1 MLNVLLWLVTVEI
14 IGLAVFPLV
23 YFLLPRLSDRGYGL
37 SKPFGIL
44 LTGYVAWILSALH
57 LVPSVRVT
65 LFGLVL
71 ITAASSAVLL
81 YLHRDEM
88 VAFVKR
94 RWRLVAITETVFL
107 VFFLGWVL
115 FRAYDP
121 AINHTEQPMDFAF
134 LNASVES
141 TLGQPEDPWL
151 LGETISYY
159 YFGYWMMSVVT
170 ELSGVA
176 SNFSYN
182 LSLALVPAMAA
193 SAVLCIVASMVRYD
207 RGSLDIALFSGLG
220 AGLLLIVVSNLEG
233 VLEFMYANAIG
244 SQGFYDWIGI
254 EGLDGPT
261 DVPTDSWTPT
271 EFWWWFRATRVINTF
286 VDGSELDYT
295 IQEFPFFSFMLG
307 DLHPHVSAIPF
318 ALLAAGFALNFFR
331 SDVIDIRRIG
341 PWGYGTLAAMGV
353 SLGGLAFT
361 NMWDLPTYGA
371 LLVGIAAL
379 KAYPGRWS
387 DGGDKE
393 GAESVLARVGLA
405 VVQTPLIVVALAFVL
420 YLPYYLDFTS
430 SVQGIGAVST
440 PSRYLH
446 LFLVWGTLLIFVVP
460 FVVACFWQTVVGP
473 DWRRMTA
480 ISLIVAFLPFLVWM
494 VVRLQS
500 PTPTEGLL
508 GRLIHI
514 LPLALLIGMAVWSAI
529 HETKLRGP
537 TGRGF
542 ALVLGAL
549 GLLLVMGPE
558 LMYVDDFFDD
568 PRQRMNTVFKLYY
581 QAWILLAAVSG
592 YSIYYWLS
600 LRPRL
605 TGRARTLSTAW
616 AIAAVALV
624 ICGLYYPAAAAATK
638 VEEGGFSSSPTLDG
652 LAYVRDSRPAEYAAI
667 EFIRNNLPEEAA
679 ILESVGEW
687 YDAGL
692 ISRSTGVPT
701 LFNWP
706 GHEIQWRGSN
716 EAIGGRQS
724 DVAAIY
730 TTSDAE
736 QARNLL
742 LKYDVDYVYVGPR
755 ERLAHDGPG
764 LDKFPEFMDT
774 IFQQDNVIIYRLRS
788 EE

>member
-1 MLNVLLWLVTVEI
+1 MLNVLLWLITVEI
-14 IGLAVFPLV
+14 IGLAVFPLA
-23 YFLLPRLSDRGYGL
+23 YFLLPKLSDRGYGL
-37 SKPFGIL
+37 SKPLGIL
-44 LTGYVAWILSALH
+44 LIGYVAWILSVLH
-57 LVPSVRVT
+57 LVPSVRIT
-65 LFGLVL
+65 LVGLV
-71 ITAASSAVLL
+71 VLL
-81 YLHRDEM
+81 AAVSTALVYLHLDEM
-88 VAFVKR
+88 IAFVKR
-94 RWRLVAITETVFL
+94 RWRLIAITEIVFL
-107 VFFLGWVL
+107 VFFLVWVM

-141 TLGQPEDPWL
+141 TTGQPEDPWL
-151 LGETISYY
+151 RGEPISYY
-159 YFGYWMMSVVT
+159 YFGYWMMGVVG

-182 LSLALVPAMAA
+182 LSLALIPAMTAA
-193 SAVLCIVASMVRYD
+193 AVLCIVASMVRYN
-207 RGSLDIALFSGLG
+207 RGHLDTATFAGIG

-233 VLEFMYANAIG
+233 VLEFLYANAIG
-244 SQGFYDWIGI
+244 SQGFYDWLGVQ
-254 EGLDGPT
+254 GLDGPT
-261 DVPTDSWTPT
+261 DVPTDSWNPN

-286 VDGSELDYT
+286 VGGQEIDYT

-318 ALLAAGFALNFFR
+318 ALLAAGFALNYFR
-331 SDVIDIRRIG
+331 SEVTDLRKVGR
-341 PWGYGTLAAMGV
+341 WGYATLAAMAV

-361 NMWDLPTYGA
+361 NMWDLPTYAA

-379 KAYPGRWS
+379 KAYPGKWS
-387 DGGDKE
+387 AGGDQE
-393 GAESVLARVGLA
+393 GAATISARVGLA

-420 YLPYYLDFTS
+420 YLPYYLGFTS

-460 FVVACFWQTVVGP
+460 FIVACFWQTIVGP
-473 DWRRMTA
+473 DWRRMTT
-480 ISLIVAFLPFLVWM
+480 ISLAIAFVPFLLWLL
-494 VVRLQS
+494 VRLQS
-500 PTPTEGLL
+500 PTTTESTIV
-508 GRLIHI
+508 RFVHI

-542 ALVLGAL
+542 ALALGAL
-549 GLLLVMGPE
+549 GLLLIMGPE

-581 QAWILLAAVSG
+581 QAWILLAVVSG
-592 YSIYYWLS
+592 YSIYFWLS

-605 TGRARTLSTAW
+605 TGSLRRLSTVW
-616 AIAAVALV
+616 AVAAIALV

-638 VEEGGFSSSPTLDG
+638 VEEGGFSASPTLDG
-652 LAYVRDSRPAEYAAI
+652 LAYVANSRPAEYAAI
-667 EFIRNNLPEEAA
+667 DFIRSNLPEGAA

-687 YDAGL
+687 NEAGL

-701 LFNWP
+701 VFNWP

-724 DVAAIY
+724 DIATIY
-730 TTSDAE
+730 TAADPE
-736 QARNLL
+736 LARNLL

-755 ERLAHDGPG
+755 EILAHDGPG
-764 LDKFPEFMDT
+764 LDKFPEFMDA
-774 IFQQDNVIIYRLRS
+774 IFQQDDVTIYKLRK
-788 EE
+788 